1 MLNDSKWINIGET
14 VFELRTDN
22 NTLIATLA
30 YYEVTNEWIIDF
42 ENIFKDLCGE
52 VLFVVAKTNDEAKWK
67 ATVEIHN
74 YCNRLISNVMRIRD
88 HLPDLGELYDNAFDC
103 NYNLKQ

>member
-1 MLNDSKWINIGET
+1 MLNDSKWIDIGEM

-30 YYEVTNEWIIDF
+30 YHEVANEWTIDF
-42 ENIFKDLCGE
+42 ENVFEDLCGE

-67 ATVEIHN
+67 AAVEIHN
-74 YCNRLISNVMRIRD
+74 YCNRLISNVMKIRE
-88 HLPDLGELYDNAFDC
+88 HLPDLGELYDNAFDS
-103 NYNLKQ
+103 NNNLKQ